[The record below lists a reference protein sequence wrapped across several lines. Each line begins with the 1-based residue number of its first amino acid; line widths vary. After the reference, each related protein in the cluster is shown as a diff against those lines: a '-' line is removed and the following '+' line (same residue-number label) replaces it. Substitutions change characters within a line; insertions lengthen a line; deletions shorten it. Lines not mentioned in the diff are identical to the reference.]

1 MASLNKVYRNYGSGF
16 MRTGFIG
23 SGNIAGAIVSGIIKK
38 EVVSPSDIYVFDVD
52 SEKLSE
58 FCSAKSV
65 NACGSI
71 SEIVKNSDYIV
82 LSVKPQNYRDVL
94 DEIASQQLDGKVFVS
109 VAAGISIDFV
119 KSIIGKETKV
129 VRVMPNTPLLLG
141 EGATAACRDELVT
154 DEEFERACSLF
165 SCGGKLAV
173 LDEAQMNAVIAVNGS
188 SPAYLFLFAKAVCEY
203 AKSVGIDEENAK
215 ILFAQTMIGSA
226 KMITDSGDDL
236 QTLIDKVT
244 SKGGTTAAALNVFY
258 EKGFT
263 DCIEEAM
270 AACTKRAEEL
280 GS

>member
-1 MASLNKVYRNYGSGF
+1 

-23 SGNIAGAIVSGIIKK
+23 SGNIAGAIVSGIISK

-52 SEKLSE
+52 TEKLSA

-94 DEIASQQLDGKVFVS
+94 DEIASQQIDGKVFVS

-119 KSIIGKETKV
+119 KSIIGKETKI

-141 EGATAACRDELVT
+141 EGATAACRDVLVK

-263 DCIEEAM
+263 DCIKEAM